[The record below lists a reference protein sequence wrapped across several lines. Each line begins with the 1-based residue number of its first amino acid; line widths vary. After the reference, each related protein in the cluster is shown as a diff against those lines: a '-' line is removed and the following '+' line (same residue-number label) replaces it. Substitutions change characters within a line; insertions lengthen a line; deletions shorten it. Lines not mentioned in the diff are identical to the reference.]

1 MRPWLYPLLLLLL
14 GAGVYADPR
23 QEYDAFR
30 EAMNRHAGGPTGMY
44 AIQDATVI
52 APGKSA
58 RLTAL
63 ARPADARWATDAGQA
78 GAATR
83 LDYRDG
89 KAWLRVPGREPV
101 DLLSAPE
108 QQQAIGGGL
117 IVRATVYEDSIKAWL
132 YNPALSR
139 SRFREL
145 SFFPYDASGVVV
157 GKFQRK
163 PVPVGVSHLD
173 SRNHTG
179 LMYWVGDVEL
189 PVHGKTYR
197 LRAYHKEKDWAKID
211 AVLLFLTDRTSAT
224 TSYGGGRVLEVGFAK
239 GQPPAAMRF
248 NLNTLYSFLC
258 AHSDY
263 YNCPIKLTTRL
274 DTALE
279 YGEKYPPR
287 RK

>member
-1 MRPWLYPLLLLLL
+1 MRLWLPPVLALLL
-14 GAGVYADPR
+14 GASASADPR

-58 RLTAL
+58 RLVAA
-63 ARPADARWATDAGQA
+63 ARPADARWGADAGKPEA
-78 GAATR
+78 TTR
-83 LDYRDG
+83 LEYRDG
-89 KAWLRVPGREPV
+89 RAWLHAPGREPV
-101 DLLSAPE
+101 DLLRAPE
-108 QQQAIGGGL
+108 QQQALGNGL

-132 YNPALSR
+132 YNPALSQQ
-139 SRFREL
+139 RFREL
-145 SFFPYDASGVVV
+145 SFFPYDASGVVE

-179 LMYWVGDVEL
+179 LMYWVGDVDL
-189 PVHGKTYR
+189 PLRGKTYR

-211 AVLLFLTDRTSAT
+211 AVLLFLTDRTSAK
-224 TSYGGGRVLEVGFAK
+224 TSYGGGRVLEARFAK

-248 NLNTLYSFLC
+248 NLNTLYAFLC

-279 YGEKYPPR
+279 SGEKYPPAL
-287 RK
+287 K

>member
-1 MRPWLYPLLLLLL
+1 MRLWLYPLLVLLL
-14 GAGVYADPR
+14 GASAFADPR

-30 EAMNRHAGGPTGMY
+30 AAMNQHAGGPTGMY

-58 RLTAL
+58 RLRAG
-63 ARPADARWATDAGQA
+63 AKPADARWAEDG
-78 GAATR
+78 GRSDAATR
-83 LDYRDG
+83 LEYRDG
-89 KAWLRVPGREPV
+89 RAWLRVPGREPV
-101 DLLSAPE
+101 DLLHAPE
-108 QQQAIGGGL
+108 QQHALADGL

-132 YNPALSR
+132 YNPALSQR
-139 SRFREL
+139 RFREL
-145 SFFPYDASGVVV
+145 SFFPYDASGVVE

-189 PVHGKTYR
+189 PLRGKTYH
-197 LRAYHKEKDWAKID
+197 LRAYNKEKDWAKIE
-211 AVLLFLTDRTSAT
+211 AVLLFVTDRTSNK
-224 TSYGGGRVLEVGFAK
+224 TSYGGGRVLEAHFAK
-239 GQPPAAMRF
+239 GQPPTAMRF
-248 NLNTLYSFLC
+248 NLNTLYAFLC

-279 YGEKYPPR
+279 YGEKYPPVL
-287 RK
+287 K